1 MGLTRSSRKIDG
13 LKLSGLLI
21 GGLASETQH
30 ESLCPDQEDPRRLHA
45 ASTPPPRRR
54 HQTTRR
60 ISEDGSWSSLAP
72 QRPARRRESPRREAF
87 LLNPPLMTDVEN

>member
-21 GGLASETQH
+21 GASHQRLNMRV
-30 ESLCPDQEDPRRLHA
+30 SDPIRRIHA
-45 ASTPPPRRR
+45 ASTPPPRRC

-60 ISEDGSWSSLAP
+60 ISRDGSLVVVAP
-72 QRPARRRESPRREAF
+72 PRRPARRRERPRREAS